1 MFLDLV
7 LDPIGGI
14 TKSIFSIFD
23 ISASVDVTTDIRYQV
38 EPLINQM
45 FYKLD
50 SFTSDLNYA
59 AEELLK
65 KSKYMAD
72 DLIRI
77 TAHRLSAL
85 LEEVENIV
93 NNILNTVEEFTP
105 ENIKNKLVEPFLIKV
120 DELRINLINDLRTLI
135 NEAILQVVDGVEKI
149 MYKGDLI
156 LNGTVTTFRKE
167 LLKYADSLPHFSLN
181 FKNRD
186 AIKQENKR
194 CEECRKELNIA
205 GIPTFKLQ
213 DVDFYK
219 FYQCRNLKRLNE
231 NVKIDNIRTVY
242 ADLQNEAW
250 NLACVGR
257 NKGSAVQDIAI
268 NDWLKYGQEYKF
280 WDQFSA
286 KIIN

>member
-1 MFLDLV
+1 MFLDRV
-7 LDPIGGI
+7 LSPIGGI
-14 TKSIFSIFD
+14 RKSIFSIFD

-45 FYKLD
+45 FKELD
-50 SFTSDLNYA
+50 NFTSNLKYA
-59 AEELLK
+59 ANELLV

-72 DLIRI
+72 NLID
-77 TAHRLSAL
+77 TTFNRLSAFR
-85 LEEVENIV
+85 EEVENIV
-93 NNILNTVEEFTP
+93 NNILKTIEEFTP
-105 ENIKNKLVEPFLIKV
+105 ENIKNKLVDPFFARV

-135 NEAILQVVDGVEKI
+135 NDTVVQVVDGVEKI

-156 LNGTVTTFRKE
+156 LTGTVSTIRKE
-167 LLKYADSLPHFSLN
+167 LLKYADSLPRFSLN
-181 FKNRD
+181 FKNWD
-186 AIKQENKR
+186 AIEQENKR

-213 DVDFYK
+213 DVELYK

-231 NVKIDNIRTVY
+231 NVEIENVKSVY

-257 NKGSAVQDIAI
+257 NKGSALQDIAI
-268 NDWLKYGQEYKF
+268 NDWLKYGQKYQF
-280 WDQFSA
+280 WSQISG
-286 KIIN
+286 